1 MKTTKTKIEKKAPK
15 KRGRKKI
22 ISEAIINQ
30 IVSYLSSGATHKLAC
45 QAAGIAKPTFY
56 RWLQLA
62 EQGNVTYKP
71 FYEAVKKAEAEGA
84 LKHLQNI
91 EKHSM
96 NDWRASGWL
105 LERKWHYRKDS
116 PVEVPK
122 EEEQKGPPNLTSVSS
137 KQILQN
143 QYIEISKAAE
153 GALKEGSYQAFA
165 ALKRQELKVA
175 LELRAEENKEGDGL
189 YSDLDDNQIL
199 IEIEGLIASLPPVI
213 KQKLQARM
221 LAK

>member
-1 MKTTKTKIEKKAPK
+1 MKKPESKIEKKPPK

-30 IVSYLSSGATHKLAC
+30 LVSYLSSGATHVLAC

-56 RWLQLA
+56 RWLQLG
-62 EQGNVTYKP
+62 EGGNATYKP
-71 FYEAVKKAEAEGA
+71 FYEAVKRAEAEGA

-105 LERKWHYRKDS
+105 LERKWRYRKDS
-116 PVEVPK
+116 PEEAPK
-122 EEEQKGPPNLTSVSS
+122 KEDDKQAPKLSSVSS

-175 LELRAEENKEGDGL
+175 LELRAEENKDGDGL

-199 IEIEGLIASLPPVI
+199 IEIESLIAALPPVI
-213 KQKLQARM
+213 KQKLESR
-221 LAK
+221 LFSK

>member
-1 MKTTKTKIEKKAPK
+1 MKTTKSKVEKKAPK

-30 IVSYLSSGATHKLAC
+30 LVSYLSSGATHVLAC
-45 QAAGIAKPTFY
+45 QAAGISKPTFY
-56 RWLQLA
+56 RWLSEGQK
-62 EQGNVTYKP
+62 GNVTYKP
-71 FYEAVKKAEAEGA
+71 FYNAVKKAEAEGA

-105 LERKWHYRKDS
+105 LERKWRYRKDS
-116 PVEVPK
+116 PEEKPK
-122 EEEQKGPPNLTSVSS
+122 QDENKDLVKPSSISS

-143 QYIEISKAAE
+143 QYSEISKAAE

-199 IEIEGLIASLPPVI
+199 IEIESILASLPPVI
-213 KQKLQARM
+213 KQKLQARL